1 MCLVVKNIIVA
12 GAKCVQSR
20 LRAAMQSPKIRT
32 RKRITKIRIVARKT
46 TAIRTIIRTTE
57 MQDQMV
63 TMPTI
68 PATMLMQD
76 QIVIIPIILAI
87 TEIPAA
93 LMIFGKICGRKKN
106 AEKLIK

>member
-1 MCLVVKNIIVA
+1 MCLVAKNIIVD
-12 GAKCVQSR
+12 GAKCVRSR
-20 LRAAMQSPKIRT
+20 LRAAMQSPKTRT

-68 PATMLMQD
+68 PATTEMQD
-76 QIVIIPIILAI
+76 QIVIIPAI
-87 TEIPAA
+87 TAIPAT
-93 LMIFGKICGRKKN
+93 LMIFGRICGKTKN